1 MDEHDKITGM
11 DEMITQLKT
20 DKAYLFK
27 QATPPAG
34 TGKDGGTQFE
44 GVTTRDAFLKLDVA
58 QQIAFKQ
65 ANPEIFKKFM
75 KGE

>member
-1 MDEHDKITGM
+1 MFELNKFLRLPLGISEISGANNPQW
-11 DEMITQLKT
+11 IAAAASLAGSIAGSLFGGA
-20 DKAYLFK
+20 KA
-27 QATPPAG
+27 
-34 TGKDGGTQFE
+34 
-44 GVTTRDAFLKLDVA
+44 RDAFLKLDVA